1 MVKNEYDM
9 EYNSWFF
16 WNGIYFYFKK
26 KNVII
31 ILKFLLIF
39 LRWIFLKINM
49 KFYDFLREI
58 VVLWVSMILCWS
70 YIIFIV
76 DFLKYIYR
84 IN

>member
-1 MVKNEYDM
+1 MSMIWNIIVDFFEMVYI
-9 EYNSWFF
+9 F
-16 WNGIYFYFKK
+16 ILKK
-26 KNVII
+26 DVII

>member
-16 WNGIYFYFKK
+16 FKWYIFLFK

-39 LRWIFLKINM
+39 VRWIFLKINM